1 MAMSLPRRRLGGV
14 DRRGGGD
21 SIRCGAD
28 GAGSCGGD
36 ADGHGGDDADSCEGA
51 DGHGGN
57 DANCSGEDPD
67 GHGGDD
73 AGSCGEDADGHGS
86 GDADGHGCEGAD
98 GHGSD
103 GADGHGWAGSECH
116 GGDVGC
122 GGGGANRGGE
132 KSGCPGE
139 EGTRSHGEAVGG
151 QPGSGSSDGKSAVG
165 HCSAVTSVPQS
176 TQNRTDSSGRG
187 CPHDGHQRATVPPK
201 SAPPGRLHAVPGPGI
216 AAGVTGHPGP
226 ASIPAPGDH
235 SPPEQDS
242 HLEQELN
249 GVLDDQQRICNRRR
263 VSHPRHQYSQQA
275 APDMRVRL
283 WPARCRTS
291 AEGCPAG
298 RGGRG
303 QGGGTETPHKPQDL
317 RTGGLS

>member
-1 MAMSLPRRRLGGV
+1 M
-14 DRRGGGD
+14 
-21 SIRCGAD
+21 
-28 GAGSCGGD
+28 
-36 ADGHGGDDADSCEGA
+36 
-51 DGHGGN
+51 
-57 DANCSGEDPD
+57 
-67 GHGGDD
+67 
-73 AGSCGEDADGHGS
+73 
-86 GDADGHGCEGAD
+86 
-98 GHGSD
+98 
-103 GADGHGWAGSECH
+103 
-116 GGDVGC
+116 GC
-122 GGGGANRGGE
+122 GGGGANCGGE

-139 EGTRSHGEAVGG
+139 EGTPSHGEAVGG

-165 HCSAVTSVPQS
+165 HCSAVTSVPQL
-176 TQNRTDSSGRG
+176 TQNRTDSPGRG

-226 ASIPAPGDH
+226 ASMSAPGDQ

-283 WPARCRTS
+283 RPARCRTS

-298 RGGRG
+298 RGGRAQAAG
-303 QGGGTETPHKPQDL
+303 PKRRTSPRIYGPAGCPDGIL
-317 RTGGLS
+317 RTACPSPKLRPTQSAPGFRPNQAGASDITQIICLVTVTCDGNGAAAARPAMIPHRRLR